1 MSLKIKEHK
10 NRNKNT
16 MNSFGLN
23 YYKFYKVVDEKSL

>member
-16 MNSFGLN
+16 MNPFGLTN
-23 YYKFYKVVDEKSL
+23 YKFYEKSL